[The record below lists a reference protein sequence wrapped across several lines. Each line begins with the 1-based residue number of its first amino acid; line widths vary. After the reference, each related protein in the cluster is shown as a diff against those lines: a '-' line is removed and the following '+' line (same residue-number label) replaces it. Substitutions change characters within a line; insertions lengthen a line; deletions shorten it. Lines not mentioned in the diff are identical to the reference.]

1 MERIIINHQNSRER
15 DTSNNEKRKNL
26 LWEKYQNKENI
37 SKESLILDHI
47 IPFSICKDNSLP
59 NLQLLNPSENKVK
72 TSMDLRIIKKFIK
85 MGWIEKITNYSHE
98 LKQPIPFLKEEYVKM
113 FGIENLRQVGQVGQR

>member
-59 NLQLLNPSENKVK
+59 NLLLLNPSENKVK

-98 LKQPIPFLKEEYVKM
+98 LKQPIPFLKEKYVEM
-113 FGIENLRQVGQVGQR
+113 FGIENSRQVGQVGQR